1 MARPWLRNYLRSGKR
16 KVQGNE
22 RDTQS
27 HLQDPSTASLL
38 DSVQAEVQRLQKE
51 NEELLASL
59 ERDRRVSLGRRSEA
73 EQLLEEQRQI
83 HEDLQAELV
92 ESQERSCALEERCT
106 QLEE

>member
-1 MARPWLRNYLRSGKR
+1 MAKNLRSGKR

-59 ERDRRVSLGRRSEA
+59 ERDRRLSLGRRSEA

-106 QLEE
+106 QLEEH